1 MSIFI
6 SYKRVDKQ
14 RVFEIKRLIEEN
26 TGQSCWIDIDGIESD
41 AQFVSVIMSA
51 INECE
56 LFLFMY
62 SKAHS
67 EITDFERD
75 WTVREIMFAQKKKK
89 RIVFVNIDG
98 AELADWFE
106 FMFGT
111 KQQVSALDYAAV
123 EHLCS
128 DIIKWL
134 GNCPDE
140 QDIEEWKNYV
150 PYIQNGKCGFMDD
163 KTGREVVS
171 CKYDNVSSFSEGL
184 AWVRL
189 NGKYGF
195 IDKAG
200 REVIPCKYDYAES
213 FSEGLAWVGCNDKY
227 GFIDK
232 AGREVLPCE
241 YDDARPF
248 SEGLAV
254 VVLNGKWGFVD
265 KAGREVVPFKY
276 DGASH
281 FSEGLAR
288 VELNGKY
295 GFVDKAGCEVIPC
308 EYDDAY
314 DFRGGTARVNLNGE
328 SGYVDK
334 FGNCT
339 LDK

>member
-41 AQFVSVIMSA
+41 AQFVSVIMRA

-67 EITDFERD
+67 EIIDFERD

-111 KQQVSALDYAAV
+111 KQQVNSQDEGTLKR
-123 EHLCS
+123 LCV
-128 DIIKWL
+128 DIKKWL
-134 GNCPDE
+134 NLSVAEGDSVQKKVAVKDTTYVGPNANVDDE
-140 QDIEEWKNYV
+140 QDNHNITGHADKASEDILEQFLV
-150 PYIQNGKCGFMDD
+150 PYMRKGKWGYID
-163 KTGREVVS
+163 KNTEELIVK
-171 CKYDNVSSFSEGL
+171 CKYDAAYKFSEGFACVML
-184 AWVRL
+184 R
-189 NGKYGF
+189 GKWGF
-195 IDKAG
+195 IDKTG
-200 REVIPCKYDYAES
+200 V
-213 FSEGLAWVGCNDKY
+213 
-227 GFIDK
+227 
-232 AGREVLPCE
+232 
-241 YDDARPF
+241 
-248 SEGLAV
+248 
-254 VVLNGKWGFVD
+254 
-265 KAGREVVPFKY
+265 EVVRCQY
-276 DGASH
+276 D
-281 FSEGLAR
+281 
-288 VELNGKY
+288 V
-295 GFVDKAGCEVIPC
+295 
-308 EYDDAY
+308 AY
-314 DFRGGTARVNLNGE
+314 DFSGGFARVNLNGE